1 MGSPVLISSS
11 LESENYRRAPPL
23 LNFFKHRFWGSK
35 HQACVTSAFTCSAI
49 MPAPNIVA
57 FLYCSTCVG
66 STHMH
71 ALCVCMKN
79 IGQFVGVVS
88 LFPTWRSLGLNSGH
102 QTLQPA
108 PLPAEHILL
117 APRHRLKI
125 TFCFIFPTQC
135 WCWTQGLPYTRQVP
149 YHWDW
154 LSQLHWK
161 GPLVHWYKKK

>member
-1 MGSPVLISSS
+1 MGSPVLSSIS
-11 LESENYRRAPPL
+11 LESGNYRRAPPL

-66 STHMH
+66 GTHMH
-71 ALCVCMKN
+71 AHCVCVKN
-79 IGQFVGVVS
+79 IGQFVGVVTLFPGS
-88 LFPTWRSLGLNSGH
+88 LFLNSGY

-117 APRHRLKI
+117 ALRHRLKI
-125 TFCFIFPTQC
+125 IFCFIFSTQC
-135 WCWTQGLPYTRQVP
+135 WC
-149 YHWDW
+149 
-154 LSQLHWK
+154 
-161 GPLVHWYKKK
+161 